1 MDKVIG
7 GVIVDGGVQIGK
19 SLDVLQ
25 GYLVVHPYLRRL
37 ATGWHPDRRNSKVRR
52 NRVVGRRRHGQ
63 IRVWQAGKS
72 DLEVKVLTTRS

>member
-25 GYLVVHPYLRRL
+25 GYLVVHPYLRCL
-37 ATGWHPDRRNSKVRR
+37 ATG
-52 NRVVGRRRHGQ
+52 
-63 IRVWQAGKS
+63 
-72 DLEVKVLTTRS
+72 